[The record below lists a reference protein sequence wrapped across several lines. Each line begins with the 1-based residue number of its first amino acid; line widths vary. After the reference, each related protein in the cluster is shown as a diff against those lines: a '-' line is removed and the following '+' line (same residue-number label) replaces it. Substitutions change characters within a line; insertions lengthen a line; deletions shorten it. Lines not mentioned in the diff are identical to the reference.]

1 MTDTDP
7 KELEFEF
14 ENDEEN
20 QADNEFVDLSDQTI
34 NTAKKQ
40 WTISVLWDKY
50 KKGNIVLQPDFQRH
64 FV

>member
-7 KELEFEF
+7 KEFEF

-34 NTAKKQ
+34 NTAQK
-40 WTISVLWDKY
+40 TMKY
-50 KKGNIVLQPDFQRH
+50 QRIMG
-64 FV
+64 

>member
-34 NTAKKQ
+34 NTVQKQ
-40 WTISVLWDKY
+40 
-50 KKGNIVLQPDFQRH
+50 
-64 FV
+64 